1 MEGLGFQKR
10 MPFPAKLRLTGRFR
24 VQLGLR
30 TQILLLGVAGMV
42 VVGAIYLVGLKVEEN
57 SRQVAER
64 FGQLESLTAKV
75 SEGLLQAREIATTFL
90 QKPNDKKVAAH
101 EETVKASIGR
111 LAEIEEIA
119 GALPEGDPIRQ
130 ATSFRAVIG
139 SYTTRFSNVVS
150 AQKLVGFNENDGLQ
164 GKLRNAVHSVESK
177 LKTYDQP
184 RLAVLMLMMRR
195 HEKDFM
201 LRGEEK
207 YGDELNKRVS
217 EFLTELKT
225 ADLPADA
232 KPEIAKLIDTY
243 KTSFMAFMVGQGS
256 LNEEA
261 EDLAQIYERLRPN
274 LNNVR
279 NAADQRLAS
288 VKAELA
294 MVRSYVFWSIC
305 VTVAIMMAAALWF
318 GRALTEPLVRMVGA
332 MERLAQGDLDS
343 QVPRIDRRDEI
354 GKMSAALSV
363 FHGKLV
369 ENRQLAADTEK
380 AKREVE
386 AKRKQAMLEIADGFE
401 AAVGKIV
408 GTVSTASSEIELA
421 ANGLTRTAE
430 ATNALSTTVAV
441 ASEQSSASVQSA
453 AAACEEMVSSVR
465 EIGRQVVQ
473 SQQIATAAVGQANQT
488 NAQIAELTQSAGRI
502 GEVVSM
508 ISEVAEQTNLL
519 ALNATIE
526 AARAGEAGRGFAVVA
541 SEVKAL
547 AEQTAKATE
556 EISRQIAQIQ
566 SATEQSVGAMKGI
579 SDTIASIAE
588 IAGTIAAAV
597 EEQGAATQEIAR
609 SVQQA
614 AQGATQV
621 STHIGEV
628 NRGASDTGTAASQ
641 VHSSALA
648 LLSESNRLSAE
659 VEQFLATVRA
669 A

>member
-1 MEGLGFQKR
+1 MHLSKI
-10 MPFPAKLRLTGRFR
+10 RLPGRVR
-24 VQLGLR
+24 IHPGLR
-30 TQILLLGVAGMV
+30 TQILLLGVTGMV
-42 VVGAIYLVGLKVEEN
+42 VVGAIYLAGLKVEEN
-57 SRQVAER
+57 SREIAER
-64 FGQLESLTAKV
+64 FGRLESLTAKV
-75 SEGLLQAREIATTFL
+75 SESLLQAREIATTFL

-101 EETVKASIGR
+101 EETVKAAIGH

-119 GALPEGDPIRQ
+119 GQLPEGDAIRQ

-207 YGDELNKRVS
+207 YGDELNKRVD
-217 EFLTELKT
+217 EFLTALKT
-225 ADLPADA
+225 ADLPAEA
-232 KPEIAKLIDTY
+232 KPEITKLIDTY
-243 KTSFMAFMVGQGS
+243 KTSFMAFMVGQES

-261 EDLAQIYERLRPN
+261 EDLAQIYDRLRPN
-274 LNNVR
+274 LTNVR
-279 NAADQRLAS
+279 NAADERLVS
-288 VKAELA
+288 VKADLA
-294 MVRSYVFWSIC
+294 EVRRYVFWSIC
-305 VTVAIMMAAALWF
+305 ITIATMMAAALWF
-318 GRALTEPLVRMVGA
+318 GRRLTAPLVRMVGA
-332 MERLAQGDLDS
+332 MERLARGDLDS
-343 QVPRIDRRDEI
+343 SVPQIDRRDEI
-354 GKMSAALSV
+354 GKISAALSV
-363 FHGKLV
+363 FHGKLR
-369 ENRQLAADTEK
+369 ENRELAADTEK
-380 AKREVE
+380 TKLE
-386 AKRKQAMLEIADGFE
+386 AEAHRKQAMLEIADGFE

-408 GTVSTASSEIELA
+408 GTVSSASSEIELA
-421 ANGLTRTAE
+421 ANGLSKTAE
-430 ATNALSTTVAV
+430 ATNALSTTVAA

-453 AAACEEMVSSVR
+453 AAACEQMVSSVA
-465 EIGRQVVQ
+465 EIGRQVIQ
-473 SQQIATAAVGQANQT
+473 SQEIASAAVGQADRT
-488 NAQIAELTQSAGRI
+488 NVQIAELSQSAGRI
-502 GEVVSM
+502 GEVVRM

-547 AEQTAKATE
+547 AGQTAKATE
-556 EISRQIAQIQ
+556 VISRQIAQIQ
-566 SATEQSVGAMKGI
+566 SATEQSVDAMKGI
-579 SDTIASIAE
+579 SGTIQSIAE

-609 SVQQA
+609 SVHQA
-614 AQGATQV
+614 ATGASEV
-621 STHIGEV
+621 SSHIGEV

-648 LLSESNRLSAE
+648 LLGESNRLTAE
-659 VEQFLATVRA
+659 VEQFLASVRA

>member
-1 MEGLGFQKR
+1 MHLNKI
-10 MPFPAKLRLTGRFR
+10 RLPGRVR
-24 VQLGLR
+24 IHPGLR
-30 TQILLLGVAGMV
+30 TQILLLGVTGMV

-57 SRQVAER
+57 SREIAER
-64 FGQLESLTAKV
+64 FGRLESLTTKV
-75 SEGLLQAREIATTFL
+75 SESLLQAREIATTFL

-101 EETVKASIGR
+101 EETVKAAIGR
-111 LAEIEEIA
+111 LPEIEEIA
-119 GALPEGDPIRQ
+119 GQLPEGDPIRQ
-130 ATSFRAVIG
+130 AMSFRAVIG

-207 YGDELNKRVS
+207 YGDELNKRVD
-217 EFLTELKT
+217 EFLTALKT
-225 ADLPADA
+225 ADLPAES
-232 KPEIAKLIDTY
+232 KPEITKLIDTY
-243 KTSFMAFMVGQGS
+243 KSSFMAFMVGQES

-261 EDLAQIYERLRPN
+261 EDLAQIYDRLRPN
-274 LNNVR
+274 LTNVR
-279 NAADQRLAS
+279 NAADERLVSVKADLAS
-288 VKAELA
+288 V
-294 MVRSYVFWSIC
+294 RRYVFWSIC
-305 VTVAIMMAAALWF
+305 ITVLTMMAAALWF
-318 GRALTEPLVRMVGA
+318 GRRLTAPLVRMVGA
-332 MERLAQGDLDS
+332 MERLAKGDLDS
-343 QVPRIDRRDEI
+343 SVPQIDRRDEI
-354 GKMSAALSV
+354 GKISAALSV
-363 FHGKLV
+363 FHGKLR
-369 ENRQLAADTEK
+369 ENRELAADTEK
-380 AKREVE
+380 SKLAVE
-386 AKRKQAMLEIADGFE
+386 AQRKQAMLEIADGFE
-401 AAVGKIV
+401 AAIGKIV
-408 GTVSTASSEIELA
+408 GTVSAASSEIELA
-421 ANGLTRTAE
+421 ANGLSKTAE
-430 ATNALSTTVAV
+430 ATNALSTTVAA

-453 AAACEEMVSSVR
+453 AAACEQMVSSVA
-465 EIGRQVVQ
+465 EIGRQVIQ
-473 SQQIATAAVGQANQT
+473 SQEIASAAVGQADRT
-488 NAQIAELTQSAGRI
+488 NAQIAELSQSAGRI
-502 GEVVSM
+502 GEVVRM

-547 AEQTAKATE
+547 AGQTAKATE

-566 SATEQSVGAMKGI
+566 SATEQSVDAMKGI
-579 SDTIASIAE
+579 SGTIQSIAE

-609 SVQQA
+609 SVHQA
-614 AQGATQV
+614 ATGASEV
-621 STHIGEV
+621 SGHIGEV

-648 LLSESNRLSAE
+648 LLGESNRLTAE
-659 VEQFLATVRA
+659 VAQFLASVRA

>member
-1 MEGLGFQKR
+1 MHLSKIQL
-10 MPFPAKLRLTGRFR
+10 PGRAR
-24 VQLGLR
+24 IHPGLR
-30 TQILLLGVAGMV
+30 TQILLLGVTGMV

-57 SRQVAER
+57 SREIAER
-64 FGQLESLTAKV
+64 FGRLESLTAKV
-75 SEGLLQAREIATTFL
+75 SESLLQAREIATTFL

-101 EETVKASIGR
+101 EETVKAAIGR
-111 LAEIEEIA
+111 LPEIEEIA
-119 GALPEGDPIRQ
+119 GQLPEGDPIRQ
-130 ATSFRAVIG
+130 AMSFRAVIG

-207 YGDELNKRVS
+207 YGDELNKRVD
-217 EFLTELKT
+217 EFLTALKT
-225 ADLPADA
+225 ADLPAEA
-232 KPEIAKLIDTY
+232 KPEITKLIDTY
-243 KTSFMAFMVGQGS
+243 KSSFMAFMVGQES

-261 EDLAQIYERLRPN
+261 EDLAQIYDRLRPN
-274 LNNVR
+274 LTNVR
-279 NAADQRLAS
+279 NAADERLVSVKGDLAS
-288 VKAELA
+288 V
-294 MVRSYVFWSIC
+294 RRYVFWSIC
-305 VTVAIMMAAALWF
+305 ITVLTMMAAALWF
-318 GRALTEPLVRMVGA
+318 GRRLTAPLVRMVGA
-332 MERLAQGDLDS
+332 MERLAKGDLDS
-343 QVPRIDRRDEI
+343 SVPQIDRRDEI
-354 GKMSAALSV
+354 GKISAALSV
-363 FHGKLV
+363 FHGKLR
-369 ENRQLAADTEK
+369 ENRELAADTEK
-380 AKREVE
+380 AKLE
-386 AKRKQAMLEIADGFE
+386 AESHRKQAMLEIAHGFE

-408 GTVSTASSEIELA
+408 GTVSAASSEIELA
-421 ANGLTRTAE
+421 ANGLSKTAE
-430 ATNALSTTVAV
+430 ATNALSTTVAA

-453 AAACEEMVSSVR
+453 AAACEQMVSSVA
-465 EIGRQVVQ
+465 EIGRQVIQ
-473 SQQIATAAVGQANQT
+473 SQEIASAAVGQADRT
-488 NAQIAELTQSAGRI
+488 NAQIAELSQSAGRI
-502 GEVVSM
+502 GEVVRM

-547 AEQTAKATE
+547 AGQTAKATE
-556 EISRQIAQIQ
+556 EISRQISQIQ
-566 SATEQSVGAMKGI
+566 SATEQSVDAMKGI
-579 SDTIASIAE
+579 SGTIASIAE

-609 SVQQA
+609 SVHQA
-614 AQGATQV
+614 AMGASEV
-621 STHIGEV
+621 SGHIGEV

-648 LLSESNRLSAE
+648 LLGESNRLTAE
-659 VEQFLATVRA
+659 VAQFLATVRA